1 MRNDNEY
8 RDGILTALVF
18 AASGFFLVAIMCDL
32 PAKILCCAIG
42 GVFLFLAIN
51 IPDDD

>member
-18 AASGFFLVAIMCDL
+18 AAASFFLLAMMCDL
-32 PAKILCCAIG
+32 PGKILCCAIG
-42 GVFLFLAIN
+42 AIFIFIAFD

>member
-8 RDGILTALVF
+8 RDGILTALAFTAV
-18 AASGFFLVAIMCDL
+18 GFFVVAFMCDT
-32 PAKILCCAIG
+32 PGKILCYIAG
-42 GVFLFLAIN
+42 SVFMFIAFD